1 MYLSL
6 NAFLVLGDLQVY
18 GLALRGL
25 GAYGLVLKVLGAC
38 GLALR
43 GPGAY
48 GSAPRGQWAHLLALR
63 VLQFVALDAPQC
75 SSFFESALQVPLL
88 QVPLS

>member
-1 MYLSL
+1 MYVSL
-6 NAFLVLGDLQVY
+6 NAFQVLGDLQAY

-25 GAYGLVLKVLGAC
+25 GAYGLVLTVLGAYD
-38 GLALR
+38 LAL
-43 GPGAY
+43 
-48 GSAPRGQWAHLLALR
+48 RGQWAHLLALR

-75 SSFFESALQVPLL
+75 SSFVESALQVPLL

>member
-1 MYLSL
+1 MYVSL
-6 NAFLVLGDLQVY
+6 NAFLVLGDLQAY

-38 GLALR
+38 GLVLR
-43 GPGAY
+43 DPEAY
-48 GSAPRGQWAHLLALR
+48 GLVPRGQWVLLLALQ

-88 QVPLS
+88 QVPQS